1 MTGKKKVNRQ
11 ERAAPATP
19 ARAPAGGAG
28 ASEHYHREK
37 ARRAHKSP
45 PESEAMAAA
54 RREYLA
60 MLEAG
65 ATSGKRGRP
74 RKTAAKPAPADD
86 DDFDELGEHPGR
98 PADADD
104 DADTGTAV
112 DEIEE
117 D

>member
-1 MTGKKKVNRQ
+1 MASGKRVNRKSSTP
-11 ERAAPATP
+11 AKAKTPATGP
-19 ARAPAGGAG
+19 AAD
-28 ASEHYHREK
+28 HYQREK
-37 ARRAHKSP
+37 ARRAHKAP

-74 RKTAAKPAPADD
+74 KKVAAKPVKDLD
-86 DDFDELGEHPGR
+86 EDLDELGEEPGI

-104 DADTGTAV
+104 EVDTGTAV
-112 DEIEE
+112 DEIEQE
-117 D
+117 

>member
-1 MTGKKKVNRQ
+1 MATGKRVNRKSST
-11 ERAAPATP
+11 APKPSAPAT
-19 ARAPAGGAG
+19 GA
-28 ASEHYHREK
+28 AADHYHREK
-37 ARRAHKSP
+37 ARRAHKAP

-74 RKTAAKPAPADD
+74 RKVVAKPKADLD
-86 DDFDELGEHPGR
+86 EGLDELGEEPGT
-98 PADADD
+98 PPDADD
-104 DADTGTAV
+104 EVDTGTAV

-117 D
+117 E